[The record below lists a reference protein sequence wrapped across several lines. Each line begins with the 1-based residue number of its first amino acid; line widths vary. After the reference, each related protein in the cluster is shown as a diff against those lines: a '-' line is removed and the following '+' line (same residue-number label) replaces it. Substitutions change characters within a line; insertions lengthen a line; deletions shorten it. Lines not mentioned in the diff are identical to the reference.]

1 MSIALPAD
9 AIAVYAPT
17 RRRTLELLLGTLLWL
32 TGLAGAFVFVEPSP
46 YEIMGLVTIIM
57 FVASGLALRAA
68 LVPLCALLILYVIGF
83 AIAVIPVLD
92 QPKTLLWVLISLFM
106 AATTLFFAAMLG
118 INTEARLKLLLRGYT
133 AAAVIASIA
142 GIIGY
147 FHLMPRVS
155 GIFLLYDRVR
165 GTFNDPNVLGAFLV
179 LPALLTFQRVLAGRF
194 IEAVRASLL
203 LLLLVAGLF
212 LSFSRGAW
220 GQFAFAAAL
229 MMFLT
234 FVTSRS
240 PRERL
245 RIVLFA
251 VLGIMALA
259 AVVAVLL
266 SIPQV
271 ADLFKQRA
279 AFEQSY
285 DEGPTGRFGRHALG
299 FLLALDTPLG
309 IGPLQFHNLFPED
322 PHNAYLN
329 SFMSGG
335 WLSGF
340 AYLTLVAVTL
350 VSGLR
355 FVFIATPWR
364 ATYIA
369 VYAAFVGVA
378 GESLIIDSDH
388 WRHYFLILGVLW
400 GLMSVTHSR
409 LKVRRRGQ
417 VPPVRAPAA
426 AMRPSLAR
434 AAASS

>member
-1 MSIALPAD
+1 
-9 AIAVYAPT
+9 
-17 RRRTLELLLGTLLWL
+17 
-32 TGLAGAFVFVEPSP
+32 
-46 YEIMGLVTIIM
+46 
-57 FVASGLALRAA
+57 
-68 LVPLCALLILYVIGF
+68 
-83 AIAVIPVLD
+83 
-92 QPKTLLWVLISLFM
+92 
-106 AATTLFFAAMLG
+106 
-118 INTEARLKLLLRGYT
+118 
-133 AAAVIASIA
+133 
-142 GIIGY
+142 
-147 FHLMPRVS
+147 
-155 GIFLLYDRVR
+155 
-165 GTFNDPNVLGAFLV
+165 
-179 LPALLTFQRVLAGRF
+179 VLAGRF

>member
-147 FHLMPRVS
+147 FHLMPGVS

-203 LLLLVAGLF
+203 LLLLIAGLF

-369 VYAAFVGVA
+369 VYSAFVGVA

-400 GLMSVTHSR
+400 GLMSVTHGR
-409 LKVRRRGQ
+409 LKIRRRGQ

>member
-9 AIAVYAPT
+9 GIAVHAPS
-17 RRRTLELLLGTLLWL
+17 RRRTLELLLGALLWL
-32 TGLAGAFVFVEPSP
+32 TGLTGAFVFVEPSP
-46 YEIMGLVTIIM
+46 YEVMGLVTIVV
-57 FVASGLALRAA
+57 FAASGLALRAA
-68 LVPLCALLILYVIGF
+68 LVPLAALLILYVIGF
-83 AIAVIPVLD
+83 GIAVVPVLD
-92 QPKTLLWVLISLFM
+92 QPKTLIWVMVSLFM
-106 AATTLFFAAMLG
+106 AMTTLFFAAMLG
-118 INTEARLKLLLRGYT
+118 TNTEERLKLLMRGYMV
-133 AAAVIASIA
+133 AAVIAATA
-142 GIIGY
+142 GIVGY
-147 FHLMPRVS
+147 FHFVPGVS
-155 GIFLLYDRVR
+155 GMFLLYERAR

-179 LPALLTFQRVLAGRF
+179 LPALLALQRVLSRRF
-194 IEAVRASLL
+194 VDAARSALL
-203 LLLLVAGLF
+203 LLLLVAGIF

-220 GQFAFAAAL
+220 GQFAFSAAL

-234 FVTSRS
+234 FVTSHA
-240 PRERL
+240 RERM
-245 RIVLFA
+245 RILLFTA
-251 VLGIMALA
+251 LAIMVLA
-259 AVVAVLL
+259 AVIAILL

-271 ADLFKQRA
+271 ADLFNQRA
-279 AFEQSY
+279 ALEQSY
-285 DEGPTGRFGRHALG
+285 DEGPTGRFGRHVLG

-329 SFMSGG
+329 AFMSGG

-350 VSGLR
+350 VSGFR

-369 VYAAFVGVA
+369 VYSAFVGVA

-400 GLMSVTHSR
+400 GLMSVTHGR

-417 VPPVRAPAA
+417 VPAVRAPAA

>member
-1 MSIALPAD
+1 MSLALPAD
-9 AIAVYAPT
+9 GIAVHAPT

-46 YEIMGLVTIIM
+46 YEIMGLVTIVM
-57 FVASGLALRAA
+57 FAISGLALRVT

-83 AIAVIPVLD
+83 GIAVVPLLD
-92 QPKTLLWVLISLFM
+92 QPKTLIWVMVSLFM
-106 AATTLFFAAMLG
+106 AMTTLFFAAMLG
-118 INTEARLKLLLRGYT
+118 TNTEERLKLLMRGYM
-133 AAAVIASIA
+133 AAAVIAALA
-142 GIIGY
+142 GIVGY
-147 FHLMPRVS
+147 FHLVPGAS
-155 GIFLLYDRVR
+155 GLFLLYERAR

-179 LPALLTFQRVLAGRF
+179 LPALLALQRVLSQRF
-194 IEAVRASLL
+194 IEAARSALL

-220 GQFAFAAAL
+220 GQFAFSAAL

-234 FVTSRS
+234 FVTSHA
-240 PRERL
+240 RERM

-251 VLGIMALA
+251 ALA
-259 AVVAVLL
+259 VMVLAAAIAILL

-271 ADLFKQRA
+271 ADLFNQRA
-279 AFEQSY
+279 ALEQSY
-285 DEGPTGRFGRHALG
+285 DEGPTGRFGRHVLG
-299 FLLALDTPLG
+299 LLLALDTPLG

-329 SFMSGG
+329 AFMSGG

-369 VYAAFVGVA
+369 VYSAFVGVA
-378 GESLIIDSDH
+378 GESLIIDTDH

-400 GLMSVTHSR
+400 GLMSVSHVR

-417 VPPVRAPAA
+417 IPPVHAPAA